1 MNVSSDAAGQ
11 IVGIYLDGIKVAATI
26 TGSGAKDIAALL
38 YAIMKDNK
46 KTAGKTKLSNMLKS
60 GKELKVFSIK
70 KEDFKKFASEAKN
83 YGVLYSALIDKKSK
97 DNTGIIDIMV
107 RVDDA
112 SRINRI
118 VEKFKLASFDETS
131 IRGSIEKN
139 KSTTL
144 ESGNEKSN
152 PSLAMT
158 KSPQSKP
165 SSKTSKTLDQGT
177 RTDDRESIKQ
187 KIEKAKVEANN
198 RNNSKVKSKSNRD
211 VTKNDLRRKER

>member
-26 TGSGAKDIAALL
+26 TGSSAKDIAALL

-70 KEDFKKFASEAKN
+70 KDDFKKFTSEAKN
-83 YGVLYSALIDKKSK
+83 YGVLYSALINKKSK
-97 DNTGIIDIMV
+97 NDDGIIDIMV

-112 SRINRI
+112 AKINRI
-118 VEKFKLASFDETS
+118 VEKFKLSSFDEVS
-131 IRGSIEKN
+131 IRGSIEN
-139 KSTTL
+139 DNIKST
-144 ESGNEKSN
+144 

-158 KSPQSKP
+158 KNPQSKHL
-165 SSKTSKTLDQGT
+165 SRTSKTLDQGT
-177 RTDDRESIKQ
+177 RTDDKQSVKQ
-187 KIEKAKVEANN
+187 KIEQAKVEANN
-198 RNNSKVKSKSNRD
+198 RNSSKVKSKANRD
-211 VTKNDLRRKER
+211 VTKNGIRRKER